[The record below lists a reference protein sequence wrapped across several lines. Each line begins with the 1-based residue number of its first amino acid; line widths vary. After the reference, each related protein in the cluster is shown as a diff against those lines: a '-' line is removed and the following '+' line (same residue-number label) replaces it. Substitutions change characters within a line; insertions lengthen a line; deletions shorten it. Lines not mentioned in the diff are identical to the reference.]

1 MLFDPGEPVYEFGS
15 PKATLTLC
23 WAAAIA
29 LVYVGEGYGA
39 YEVDG
44 RGDRRT
50 CFCGDLNNKKKIATI
65 VVNLFYYLYFS
76 LFENETRLE
85 HSIKNL

>member
-1 MLFDPGEPVYEFGS
+1 MTLPDERTPLDPDELYELFI

-44 RGDRRT
+44 RGDSRT
-50 CFCGDLNNKKKIATI
+50 CFCGDI
-65 VVNLFYYLYFS
+65 
-76 LFENETRLE
+76 
-85 HSIKNL
+85 

>member
-1 MLFDPGEPVYEFGS
+1 MVTLPDERTLLDPEELYELVI
-15 PKATLTLC
+15 PNATFTLC

-44 RGDRRT
+44 RGDNLT
-50 CFCGDLNNKKKIATI
+50 CFCGDI
-65 VVNLFYYLYFS
+65 Y
-76 LFENETRLE
+76 NESYTNCINCE
-85 HSIKNL
+85 SFFK

>member
-1 MLFDPGEPVYEFGS
+1 MIVILPDARMLFDAVVLPYELCK

-23 WAAAIA
+23 CAAAIA

-44 RGDRRT
+44 RGERRT
-50 CFCGDLNNKKKIATI
+50 CFCGDNFA
-65 VVNLFYYLYFS
+65 
-76 LFENETRLE
+76 
-85 HSIKNL
+85 